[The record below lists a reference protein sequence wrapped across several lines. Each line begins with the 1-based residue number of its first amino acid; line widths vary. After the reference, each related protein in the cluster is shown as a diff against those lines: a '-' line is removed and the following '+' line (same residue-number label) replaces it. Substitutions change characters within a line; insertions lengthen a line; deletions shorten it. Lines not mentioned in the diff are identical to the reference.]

1 MVNKMKKKNVKCLIA
16 TSAGVITGFFIFVI
30 PFLFMLVNSLKDRKS
45 ANKLSISLPE
55 SLHFENFIEVIQEQN
70 YMLIRAYK
78 NSFILA
84 VCSILLLII
93 FSSMSG
99 YVLQR
104 RSDKK
109 MTAASSL
116 ILIGLMVPP
125 AIMPTIWIL
134 QSLGLYKTM
143 VGMVL
148 IEVALHTPF
157 TVMLYRG
164 FMSSIPIELE
174 DASYIDGCSQWK
186 TFWTVVFPLLKPV
199 SATVSI
205 LNLVSVFNDFMN
217 PLYFLPGTKNVTLQ
231 LTLYSFIGQFSSSY
245 NLLFADVI
253 LIVLPMLII
262 FFILND
268 KIVDGMTAGAV
279 KG

>member
-1 MVNKMKKKNVKCLIA
+1 MKKKNIRCFAA
-16 TSAGVITGFFIFVI
+16 TAVGVVSGFIIFVI

-45 ANKLSISLPE
+45 ANQLRLSLPE
-55 SLHFENFIEVIQEQN
+55 SVHFENFLDVIKEQN
-70 YMLIRAYK
+70 YMLLRAYK

-84 VCSILLLII
+84 FFSILLLVV
-93 FSSMSG
+93 FSSMAG

-104 RSDKK
+104 RSDRKI
-109 MTAASSL
+109 TAANAV
-116 ILIGLMVPP
+116 ILVGLMVPP
-125 AIMPTIWIL
+125 AIMPTIWVL
-134 QSLGLYKTM
+134 QSVGLYKTM
-143 VGMVL
+143 VGMIL

-164 FMSSIPIELE
+164 FMASIPIELE
-174 DASYIDGCSQWK
+174 DAGYIDGCSQWK
-186 TFWTVVFPLLKPV
+186 MFWTVVFPLLKPV
-199 SATVSI
+199 SATVTI
-205 LNLVSVFNDFMN
+205 LNMVSVFNDFMN
-217 PLYFLPGTKNVTLQ
+217 PLYFLPGTKNITLQ
-231 LTLYSFIGQFSSSY
+231 LTLYSFMGQFSSSY

-268 KIVDGMTAGAV
+268 RIVDGMTAGAV

>member
-1 MVNKMKKKNVKCLIA
+1 MKKKKIRCIFA
-16 TSAGVITGFFIFVI
+16 TAAGAVLGFFIFVV
-30 PFLFMLVNSLKDRKS
+30 PFLFMLVNSLKDRKE
-45 ANKLSISLPE
+45 ANQLSIALPTRIH
-55 SLHFENFIEVIQEQN
+55 LENFYAVIKEQN
-70 YMLIRAYK
+70 YMLLRAYK

-84 VCSILLLII
+84 FFSIILLIV
-93 FSSMSG
+93 FSSMAG

-104 RSDKK
+104 RSDRK
-109 MTAASSL
+109 MSAASAL
-116 ILIGLMVPP
+116 ILAGLMVPP

-134 QSLGLYKTM
+134 QMLKLYKTM
-143 VGMVL
+143 AGMVL

-164 FMSSIPIELE
+164 FMASIPIELE
-174 DASYIDGCSQWK
+174 DASYIDGCSGWK

-199 SATVSI
+199 SATVTI
-205 LNLVSVFNDFMN
+205 LNAVSVFNDFMN
-217 PLYFLPGTKNVTLQ
+217 PLYFLPGSRNVTLQ

-253 LIVLPMLII
+253 LIVLPMLIL

-268 KIVDGMTAGAV
+268 RIVDGMTAGAV

>member
-1 MVNKMKKKNVKCLIA
+1 MKKKNMKCLIA

-45 ANKLSISLPE
+45 ANKLSIALPE
-55 SLHFENFIEVIQEQN
+55 SLHFENFLEVIQEQN

-84 VCSILLLII
+84 VCSIVLLIL

-109 MTAASSL
+109 MTAANAV

-143 VGMVL
+143 VGMIL

>member
-1 MVNKMKKKNVKCLIA
+1 
-16 TSAGVITGFFIFVI
+16 
-30 PFLFMLVNSLKDRKS
+30 
-45 ANKLSISLPE
+45 
-55 SLHFENFIEVIQEQN
+55 
-70 YMLIRAYK
+70 
-78 NSFILA
+78 
-84 VCSILLLII
+84 
-93 FSSMSG
+93 
-99 YVLQR
+99 
-104 RSDKK
+104 

>member
-1 MVNKMKKKNVKCLIA
+1 MRKKWTCYMA
-16 TSAGVITGFFIFVI
+16 TGAGMAAGFIIFII
-30 PFLFMLVNSLKDRKS
+30 PFWFMLVNSLKDRKA

-55 SLHFENFIEVIQEQN
+55 SLHFENFLDVIQEQN
-70 YMLIRAYK
+70 YMLLRAYK
-78 NSFILA
+78 NSFLLA
-84 VCSILLLII
+84 VFSILLLVL
-93 FSSMSG
+93 FSSMAG

-104 RSDKK
+104 RNDRK
-109 MTAASSL
+109 MRTVNGL
-116 ILIGLMVPP
+116 ILTGLMVPP

-134 QSLGLYKTM
+134 QGLGLYKTM
-143 VGMVL
+143 TGMVL

-164 FMSSIPIELE
+164 FMASIPVELE
-174 DASYIDGCSQWK
+174 DAGYIDGCSSWK
-186 TFWTVVFPLLKPV
+186 TFWVVVFPLLKPV
-199 SATVSI
+199 SATVTI
-205 LNLVSVFNDFMN
+205 LNAVSVFNDFMN

-253 LIVLPMLII
+253 LIVLPMLIL

>member
-1 MVNKMKKKNVKCLIA
+1 MKKKKIKCFLA
-16 TSAGVITGFFIFVI
+16 TAAGAAAGFFIFVI

-45 ANKLSISLPE
+45 ANKLNIQLPDQ
-55 SLHFENFIEVIQEQN
+55 LHFENFITVIKEQN
-70 YMLIRAYK
+70 YMLLRAYK
-78 NSFILA
+78 NSVILA
-84 VCSILLLII
+84 VFSITLLIL
-93 FSSMSG
+93 FSAMSG

-109 MTAASSL
+109 MTAANSL
-116 ILIGLMVPP
+116 ILAGLMVPP
-125 AIMPTIWIL
+125 AIMPTIWVL
-134 QSLGLYKTM
+134 QTLGLYKTM
-143 VGMVL
+143 AGMVL

-164 FMSSIPIELE
+164 FMSSVPVELE

-199 SATVSI
+199 SATVTI

-245 NLLFADVI
+245 NLLFADVM

-268 KIVDGMTAGAV
+268 RIVEGMTAGAV

>member
-1 MVNKMKKKNVKCLIA
+1 MKKKNIRCFAA
-16 TSAGVITGFFIFVI
+16 TAVGVVSGFIIFVI

-45 ANKLSISLPE
+45 ANQLRLSLPE
-55 SLHFENFIEVIQEQN
+55 SVHFENFLDVIKEQN
-70 YMLIRAYK
+70 YMLLRAYK

-84 VCSILLLII
+84 FFSILLLVV
-93 FSSMSG
+93 FSSMAG

-104 RSDKK
+104 RSDRKI
-109 MTAASSL
+109 TAANAV
-116 ILIGLMVPP
+116 ILVGLMVPP
-125 AIMPTIWIL
+125 AIMPTIWVL
-134 QSLGLYKTM
+134 QSVGLYKTM
-143 VGMVL
+143 VGMIL

-164 FMSSIPIELE
+164 FMASIPIELE
-174 DASYIDGCSQWK
+174 DAGYIDGCSRWK
-186 TFWTVVFPLLKPV
+186 MFWTVVFPLLKPV
-199 SATVSI
+199 SATVTI
-205 LNLVSVFNDFMN
+205 LNMVSVFNDFMN

-231 LTLYSFIGQFSSSY
+231 LTLYSFMGQFSSSY

-268 KIVDGMTAGAV
+268 RIVDGMTAGAV